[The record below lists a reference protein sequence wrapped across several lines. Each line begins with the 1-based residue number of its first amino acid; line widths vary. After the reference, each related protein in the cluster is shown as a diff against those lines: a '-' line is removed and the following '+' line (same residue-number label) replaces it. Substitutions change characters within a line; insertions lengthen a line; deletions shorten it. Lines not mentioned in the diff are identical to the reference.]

1 MLALA
6 GVLIVPRAG
15 AECRS
20 DRIDERAR
28 VAHVHDG
35 DTLVLSDR
43 RKVRLIGINTPE
55 LPRDGA
61 AGQPYAHEA
70 RDALAA
76 LLESGDEL
84 GLRYDDERVDRY
96 GRLLAHL
103 YRGDGAS
110 IQAWLLQ
117 RGYAVAIAVPP
128 NLGNQ
133 DCYRR
138 AEERASRAGIGLWGL
153 PYYQPLASAGLKA
166 AAPEAGFRFVRGK
179 VVRAGYGAGAVWLNL
194 EGGLALRIARPD
206 LRYFP
211 DFRPHDL
218 VGRTV
223 IARGWLNLGG
233 AAPLM
238 QIRHPASLQVVMDDG

>member
-1 MLALA
+1 MY
-6 GVLIVPRAG
+6 
-15 AECRS
+15 
-20 DRIDERAR
+20 
-28 VAHVHDG
+28 DG

-55 LPRDGA
+55 LPRDGSP
-61 AGQPYAHEA
+61 GQPYSQEA
-70 RDALAA
+70 RDALTA
-76 LLESGDEL
+76 LLETDDEL
-84 GLRYDDERVDRY
+84 GLRFDEERVDRY

-103 YRGDGAS
+103 YRVDGSS
-110 IQAWLLQ
+110 IQAWLLT

-128 NLGNQ
+128 NLRNQ

-138 AEERASRAGIGLWGL
+138 AEEQASRAGLGVWVL
-153 PYYQPLASAGLKA
+153 PYYQPLAATGLKA

-179 VVRAGYGAGAVWLNL
+179 VARAGAGAGAVWLNL

-211 DFRPHDL
+211 DFRPRDL

-223 IARGWLNLGG
+223 IARGWLNTGG

-238 QIRHPASLQVVMDDG
+238 QIRHPASLQVVEDDG